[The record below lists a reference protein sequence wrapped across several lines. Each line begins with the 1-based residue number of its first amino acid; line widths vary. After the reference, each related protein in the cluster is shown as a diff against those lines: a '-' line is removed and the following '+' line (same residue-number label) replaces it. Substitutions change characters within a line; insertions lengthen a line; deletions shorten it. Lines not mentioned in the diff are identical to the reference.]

1 MKVLVENTLQASLAI
16 QWGTLFINLHALLLE
31 IPEFHAVL
39 KSVLTIET
47 IVQIIELIFYTWYA
61 FQVHRIADVT
71 LYRYYDWMVTTPLML
86 FTTMIYYEYRNSEEK
101 ITLEGFWERHWKEVL
116 VVAGFN
122 LWMLVFGYLQEIGT
136 IGLVTSTTLG
146 FGGLIGSFYVIYEG
160 FAKKSTENLPLFW
173 FMFSVWSLYGVAA
186 WFPITLKNA
195 AYNILDIFAK
205 NFYGVFLSYTINRLA
220 GK

>member
-16 QWGTLFINLHALLLE
+16 QWGTLFVNLQALLLE
-31 IPEFHAVL
+31 IPDFHAIL
-39 KSVLTIET
+39 KSILTIET

-71 LYRYYDWMVTTPLML
+71 LYRYYDWMLTTPLML
-86 FTTMIYYEYRNSEEK
+86 FTTMVYYEYRNSEEK

-136 IGLVTSTTLG
+136 IGLVASTTLG

-160 FAKKSTENLPLFW
+160 FAKKSAENLPLFW
-173 FMFSVWSLYGVAA
+173 FMFGVWSLYGVAA
-186 WFPITLKNA
+186 WLPITLKNA
-195 AYNILDIFAK
+195 SYNVLDIFAK
-205 NFYGVFLSYTINRLA
+205 NFYGVFLSYTINQLA